1 MFHWV
6 RECSVDCDLRLKEVR
21 MLESTVNLMDGLFFI
36 AVILLTAFCIFG
48 SIVAALHAIS
58 RGAATSESSQG
69 KFVDDM
75 QPVERP
81 LADQVLSVDD
91 VLNPVG
97 PKKAQSGPGMPRHI
111 YRANEKKA
119 VRG

>member
-1 MFHWV
+1 M
-6 RECSVDCDLRLKEVR
+6 
-21 MLESTVNLMDGLFFI
+21 ESIVNLLDDLFFI
-36 AVILLTAFCIFG
+36 AIILLTAVCIVG
-48 SIVAALHAIS
+48 SVVAALNAIS
-58 RGAATSESSQG
+58 RGAATSESIQG

-81 LADQVLSVDD
+81 LGGHVLSADD

-97 PKKAQSGPGMPRHI
+97 PKKAQSGSRRPLHI
-111 YRANEKKA
+111 YRANEKKE